1 MAAAGSNGSASR
13 AGGHRFLRGT
23 AGAAGTAAG
32 GIRHAPSAKPAA
44 FRRAGTAVLGCL
56 LALACI
62 VGTSAPVP
70 QNPLGPQIAFAEGIG
85 DENLVDPT
93 QRADNSFIYD
103 TTVASLFSQASL
115 YNGRT
120 VQVVGEVIGDRIRA
134 GDDKSWITLTETNA
148 DDKSSI
154 SVLVSADQ
162 ANQIS
167 HYGRYGVEGTTLQVR
182 GTYHQACDEHDG
194 LPDIHVTTSSVQ
206 AAGAD
211 QPDTFRAGDLV
222 PGMITLIIGVALMG
236 AFYLARER
244 TR

>member
-1 MAAAGSNGSASR
+1 MAATGRNG
-13 AGGHRFLRGT
+13 GT
-23 AGAAGTAAG
+23 SPRIAALG
-32 GIRHAPSAKPAA
+32 
-44 FRRAGTAVLGCL
+44 RRAGAIVLAAALG
-56 LALACI
+56 LACI
-62 VGTSAPVP
+62 IGIPAPASEVP
-70 QNPLGPQIAFAEGIG
+70 GGPQQAFAEGIG

-120 VQVVGEVIGDRIRA
+120 VQVVGEVIGDRIWA

-154 SVLVSADQ
+154 SVLLSADQ
-162 ANQIS
+162 AGQIS

-206 AAGAD
+206 ATGAD
-211 QPDTFRAGDLV
+211 QPDTFHAADLV
-222 PGMITLIIGVALMG
+222 PGMIALIIGVALMG
-236 AFYLARER
+236 AFYFARER

>member
-1 MAAAGSNGSASR
+1 MGAV
-13 AGGHRFLRGT
+13 GGN
-23 AGAAGTAAG
+23 G
-32 GIRHAPSAKPAA
+32 GISPRIAA
-44 FRRAGTAVLGCL
+44 LGRRAGAIALAAALG
-56 LALACI
+56 LACI
-62 VGTSAPVP
+62 IGIPAPASGVP
-70 QNPLGPQIAFAEGIG
+70 GGPQQAFAESIG

-115 YNGRT
+115 YNDRT
-120 VQVVGEVIGDRIRA
+120 VQVVGEVIGDCIRA
-134 GDDKSWITLTETNA
+134 EDGKSWITLTETNA

-154 SVLVSADQ
+154 SVLLSADQ
-162 ANQIS
+162 AGQIS

-206 AAGAD
+206 ATGAD
-211 QPDTFRAGDLV
+211 QPDTFHAADLV
-222 PGMITLIIGVALMG
+222 PGMIALIIGFALMG
-236 AFYLARER
+236 AFYFARER